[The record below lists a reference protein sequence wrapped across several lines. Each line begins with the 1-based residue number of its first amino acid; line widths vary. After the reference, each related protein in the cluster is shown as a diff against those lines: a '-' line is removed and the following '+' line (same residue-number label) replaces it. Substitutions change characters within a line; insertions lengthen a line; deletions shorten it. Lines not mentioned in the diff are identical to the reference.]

1 MVCYCPLSVLS
12 VPESILNEGQLH
24 LAAIF
29 QLSSCCHGD
38 WLFPGEPAR
47 KAKGSQVEGSTCC
60 KRTGW
65 GEGGVSEGEREE
77 GPGPGPGPGLRDRR
91 KNSAGLFCHAQLALD
106 KSAILKTQSIFQW
119 PPPHSLSTH
128 ILQEPWPGVLRSS
141 DSSFL
146 PLPLLPHARCLWLH
160 LHPCANLRGM
170 VWDLWMFSI
179 QDRKTSFTK
188 DLYTWA
194 LPNPYFFPRT
204 YKFFTEL
211 CFFFFLIYIWL

>member
-77 GPGPGPGPGLRDRR
+77 GPGPGPGRGSETEGRTVQG
-91 KNSAGLFCHAQLALD
+91 SFV
-106 KSAILKTQSIFQW
+106 T
-119 PPPHSLSTH
+119 LS
-128 ILQEPWPGVLRSS
+128 
-141 DSSFL
+141 
-146 PLPLLPHARCLWLH
+146 LH
-160 LHPCANLRGM
+160 LINQP
-170 VWDLWMFSI
+170 F
-179 QDRKTSFTK
+179 
-188 DLYTWA
+188 
-194 LPNPYFFPRT
+194 
-204 YKFFTEL
+204 
-211 CFFFFLIYIWL
+211 